1 MGAPVVHW
9 EILARDAKRA
19 HEFYSSLFDWK
30 INANNPMN
38 YGLVTTGSKTGAN
51 GGIGPFD
58 PNFPGPPV
66 TFYVEVDDLQKYLDK
81 AQSLGGTTVV
91 PPTEI
96 PNMVTFAM
104 FADPE
109 GNKIGLV
116 KAVPLPRK
124 KSVRKKKAASR
135 RSARARKTRRRR

>member
-9 EILARDAKRA
+9 EILARDAKRVQD
-19 HEFYSSLFDWK
+19 FYSSLFDWD
-30 INANNPMN
+30 INANNPIN
-38 YGLVTTGSKTGAN
+38 YGLVMTGSKSGAN

-58 PNFPGPPV
+58 PNNPGPPV
-66 TFYVEVDDLQKYLDK
+66 TFYVEVDDLQKYLAK
-81 AQSLGGTTVV
+81 AEGLGGRTVV

-116 KAVPLPRK
+116 KAVPPPPK
-124 KSVRKKKAASR
+124 KSVRKKKAASKR
-135 RSARARKTRRRR
+135 TTRGRKTRRRR

>member
-9 EILARDAKRA
+9 EILARDAKRVQD
-19 HEFYSSLFDWK
+19 FYSGLFDWN

-38 YGLVTTGSKTGAN
+38 YGLVMTGSKRGAN

-58 PNFPGPPV
+58 PNNPGPRV
-66 TFYVEVDDLQKYLDK
+66 TFYVEVDDLQKYL
-81 AQSLGGTTVV
+81 ARAESLGGRTVV
-91 PPTEI
+91 PATEI

-109 GNKIGLV
+109 GNTIGLV
-116 KAVPLPRK
+116 KAAPPPK
-124 KSVRKKKAASR
+124 KSVRKKKVASKR
-135 RSARARKTRRRR
+135 TPRGRKTRRSR